1 MAFVTEY
8 ANQAGR
14 DIIQYGG
21 KAYRNGIPQISAGS
35 HNFAAGRTRRLH
47 STTELAGSEG
57 ENRASNGG
65 SEARCQSCGGRN
77 PRGLEPGQ
85 PTQIEYRHAKAV
97 AEPAAPESSRG
108 RS

>member
-47 STTELAGSEG
+47 ATTELAGSEG

-65 SEARCQSCGGRN
+65 SEARCQSWGGRK
-77 PRGLEPGQ
+77 PRRPWSGT
-85 PTQIEYRHAKAV
+85 PTLFEKRA
-97 AEPAAPESSRG
+97 G
-108 RS
+108 RARDKHTGE